1 MSHFPVSD
9 IVRSPGGGLL
19 SFTTGSGK
27 AFDLLGHY
35 FGEENLKNW
44 QPILQERLQDQSLPF
59 SFVGI
64 PSDCGGGICR
74 GAAHGPM
81 HMRHKLY
88 ARSPELAQYDLGDV
102 PCIPHLLH
110 DVMLSE
116 RQQDLSGETLWGD
129 NYKKGYPVAPLNL
142 LEEFLVE
149 AYAKNPSFKPF
160 VMGGDHSISGPIF
173 EALNRVGKLDDLAV
187 IHFDAHTDLLE
198 SRYGVENC
206 FATWTAHA
214 IKHLPDPKRLVQLGI
229 RASGFSKEHWEAE
242 YGLQQYWAKDLQPTD
257 PTEFAHQ
264 LIENFKQLGCSKL
277 YITNDIDGT
286 DSKYA
291 PSTGT
296 PEGNGLTPEWVNTV
310 IRICSTELELI
321 GADINEVAPVLGS
334 KEDIDLTLEAA
345 INIIEAHQ
353 WR

>member
-1 MSHFPVSD
+1 MSHYPVSN
-9 IVRSPGGGLL
+9 IIRSPGGGLL

-27 AFDLLGHY
+27 AMEVLGRH

-44 QPILQERLQDQSLPF
+44 QPILQQRLQTQQTPYSII
-59 SFVGI
+59 GI

-74 GAAHGPM
+74 GAAHGPL
-81 HMRHKLY
+81 HLRRKLY
-88 ARSPELAQYDLGDV
+88 ERHPELVEYDLGDV

-129 NYKKGYPVAPLNL
+129 DYKEDYPVAPLNL

-149 AYAKNPSFKPF
+149 AYAKTPGFKPF
-160 VMGGDHSISGPIF
+160 VFGGDHSISGPIF
-173 EALNRVGKLDDLAV
+173 EALNRANQLDDLAV
-187 IHFDAHTDLLE
+187 LHFDAHTDLLE

-229 RASGFSKEHWEAE
+229 RASGFPKEHWEAE
-242 YGLQQYWAKDLQPTD
+242 YGLQQYWAKELQKTD
-257 PTEFAHQ
+257 PHTFA
-264 LIENFKQLGCSKL
+264 
-277 YITNDIDGT
+277 NDF

-296 PEGNGLTPEWVNTV
+296 PEGDGLTPEWVNTV
-310 IRICSTELELI
+310 IKVCSSQLELI
-321 GADINEVAPVLGS
+321 GADITEVAPVLGS
-334 KEDIDLTLEAA
+334 KEEIDLTLETA
-345 INIIEAHQ
+345 IDIIDAHQ
-353 WR
+353 WS